1 MSDAENL
8 RQSAYRYSPLRDLMG
23 QIALHLDASGIERA
37 VYESRLLVSVALGWS
52 AEKVWLEEDKIVGG
66 LEYDSIM
73 RVVQRRLAREPVAY
87 LAETKEFW
95 SMEYVVGAGCL
106 IPRPDSECVVEMA
119 LDLLPPDNSDVA
131 VLDLGTGS
139 GCLLLSTLSERP
151 QVWGLGTDISLT
163 ALGYAKR
170 NASKFH
176 LGDRTT
182 FVQSNWGI
190 CLNYQFGLILCNPPY
205 LSNIE
210 LEKLMVDVAFYEPE
224 LALKGGPDGLEYY
237 RKIASQLP
245 QLLADGGR
253 ICLEIGLGQGAQV
266 KEIFQQFG
274 FVQCDGRQDLSGID
288 RCLVFGR

>member
-1 MSDAENL
+1 VSDAENL

-131 VLDLGTGS
+131 VLDLGT
-139 GCLLLSTLSERP
+139 
-151 QVWGLGTDISLT
+151 
-163 ALGYAKR
+163 
-170 NASKFH
+170 
-176 LGDRTT
+176 
-182 FVQSNWGI
+182 
-190 CLNYQFGLILCNPPY
+190 
-205 LSNIE
+205 
-210 LEKLMVDVAFYEPE
+210 
-224 LALKGGPDGLEYY
+224 
-237 RKIASQLP
+237 
-245 QLLADGGR
+245 
-253 ICLEIGLGQGAQV
+253 
-266 KEIFQQFG
+266 
-274 FVQCDGRQDLSGID
+274 
-288 RCLVFGR
+288 